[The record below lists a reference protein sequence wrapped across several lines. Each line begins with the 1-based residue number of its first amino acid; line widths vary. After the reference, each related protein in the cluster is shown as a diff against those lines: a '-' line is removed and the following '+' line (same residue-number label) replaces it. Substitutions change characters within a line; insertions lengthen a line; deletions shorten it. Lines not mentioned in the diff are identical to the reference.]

1 MFDRNSAGLW
11 LSETEICHPCFIWF
25 DWGIKM
31 IYFDMSYKHNLIDF
45 FKIITLCFSLGYVQS
60 MK

>member
-1 MFDRNSAGLW
+1 
-11 LSETEICHPCFIWF
+11 
-25 DWGIKM
+25 M